1 MNLHT
6 SVDHKDRKTNL
17 KRQNAVDKEVA
28 GRNDE
33 LSM

>member
-6 SVDHKDRKTNL
+6 SVDHKDKENKSQKT
-17 KRQNAVDKEVA
+17 KTVDKEVA
-28 GRNDE
+28 GNDE